1 MLLEMVSEECASY
14 SNAMLNDGSDDEDD
28 ESEVEEE
35 ENNLKKEES
44 FAAATVP
51 NMLRQIAQFV
61 LMIFVAIICTCLSI
75 LRTYIPESSLVIVL
89 PSSVEE
95 AASLTRVSM
104 KLLEELSCGSV
115 PERRKKD
122 VAREIGIIEKSIGRI
137 EKMSKKSKTQ

>member
-35 ENNLKKEES
+35 EHNLKKEEAS
-44 FAAATVP
+44 
-51 NMLRQIAQFV
+51 MLRQTAQFV
-61 LMIFVAIICTCLSI
+61 LMIFVTI
-75 LRTYIPESSLVIVL
+75 LRTCSLVLVP

-104 KLLEELSCGSV
+104 KLLEELSSESV

>member
-14 SNAMLNDGSDDEDD
+14 SNAMLIDGSDDEDD

-35 ENNLKKEES
+35 ENNLKKEAL
-44 FAAATVP
+44 AAATVP
-51 NMLRQIAQFV
+51 SMLRQTAQFV
-61 LMIFVAIICTCLSI
+61 LMIFVTILRTCLSV
-75 LRTYIPESSLVIVL
+75 LRPYIPDSLVLVP

-104 KLLEELSCGSV
+104 KLLEELSSESV

>member
-28 ESEVEEE
+28 ESEVDEE
-35 ENNLKKEES
+35 ENNPKKEES
-44 FAAATVP
+44 IAAATIP
-51 NMLRQIAQFV
+51 TMLRQTAQFV
-61 LMIFVAIICTCLSI
+61 LMIFVTILRTCLSV
-75 LRTYIPESSLVIVL
+75 LRPYIPDSLVLVP

-104 KLLEELSCGSV
+104 KLLEELSSESV

>member
-1 MLLEMVSEECASY
+1 MLLDMVSEECASY
-14 SNAMLNDGSDDEDD
+14 SNAMLIDGSDDEDD

-35 ENNLKKEES
+35 ENNLKKEAL
-44 FAAATVP
+44 AAATVP
-51 NMLRQIAQFV
+51 TMLRQTAQFV
-61 LMIFVAIICTCLSI
+61 LMIFVAIIRTCLSV
-75 LRTYIPESSLVIVL
+75 LRPYIPDSLVLVP

-104 KLLEELSCGSV
+104 KLLEELSSESV